1 MALWWCYKGTS
12 KFDVLI
18 LGQNAVEIN
27 YDQSVE
33 VEILDEW
40 PNHKTKKRLPLVS
53 PRPLKKVRG
62 INFIMFLLLSY
73 ILWLM

>member
-1 MALWWCYKGTS
+1 MQHS
-12 KFDVLI
+12 D
-18 LGQNAVEIN
+18 
-27 YDQSVE
+27 DQSVE
-33 VEILDEW
+33 IEILDEW

-53 PRPLKKVRG
+53 PRQLKKVRG